1 MTRSQGTETFTW
13 IMAAICIILG
23 VVIAPL
29 NGGSTLV
36 PVAIGIALG
45 FMARDKGKKRGAGN
59 ASPMRP

>member
-1 MTRSQGTETFTW
+1 
-13 IMAAICIILG
+13 MAAICIILG

-29 NGGSTLV
+29 NGGSTVV

>member
-1 MTRSQGTETFTW
+1 MTNSKNAENFAW
-13 IMAAICIILG
+13 VMAVAAIILG

-45 FMARDKGKKRGAGN
+45 LMARDMGLKRVA
-59 ASPMRP
+59 ASR